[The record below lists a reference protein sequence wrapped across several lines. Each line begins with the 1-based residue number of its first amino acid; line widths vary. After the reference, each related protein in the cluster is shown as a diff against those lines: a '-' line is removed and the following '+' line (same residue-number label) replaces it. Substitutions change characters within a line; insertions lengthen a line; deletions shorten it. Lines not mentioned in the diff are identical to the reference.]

1 MQYLWGLLRNISCP
15 IRLQLFD
22 FEVNI
27 DADKWANI
35 FKIAWKFSWL
45 KWNDICVLII

>member
-1 MQYLWGLLRNISCP
+1 MWVVTQYM
-15 IRLQLFD
+15 LQLFD

-35 FKIAWKFSWL
+35 FKIA
-45 KWNDICVLII
+45 